1 MKNQEIILSNFD
13 NISRIYGVNHIG
25 NEFIMIDNLSDDSI
39 PEDIDSVFVKYPIRI
54 TCNTVYFC
62 VQGTLTVKINLHE
75 YKINANETLTIL
87 PGSIME
93 IVDSSCDIRVAVIS
107 FSNDYFSPIEHM
119 EASMNINQIVSLNPK
134 ISLTESLMR
143 ECIDIYLK
151 MKEKLRQ
158 EDNPFRKFSLKA
170 YSYVLC
176 AISFE
181 QLVAKPVE
189 KISNTDRPKSLYDR
203 FIELVQRDFRQ
214 HRTIQYYAEALNISP
229 KYFSSLIKKVS
240 GKSAGKWIDEYV
252 LLEAK
257 ALLKSRRYTV
267 QQVSDL
273 LSFPNQSFFAKYFK
287 AHTGYTPTQYQTS
300 TD

>member
-1 MKNQEIILSNFD
+1 MKNQEVILSNFD
-13 NISRIYGVNHIG
+13 NISRIYGVHHIG
-25 NEFIMIDNLSDDSI
+25 NEFIMIDNLGDDSI

-62 VQGTLTVKINLHE
+62 VQGTLTVKINLQE

-93 IVDSSCDIRVAVIS
+93 IVHSSVDIRIAVIS
-107 FSNDYFSPIEHM
+107 FSNDYFTPIEHI
-119 EASMNINQIVSLNPK
+119 EASMNISQIVSVNPK
-134 ISLTESLMR
+134 ISLTEPLMR

-151 MKEKLRQ
+151 MKEKLKQ

-181 QLVAKPVE
+181 QLVTKPLE
-189 KISNTDRPKSLYDR
+189 KISNTDRPMSLYDR
-203 FIELVQRDFRQ
+203 FTELVQRDFRQ

-229 KYFSSLIKKVS
+229 KYFSALIKKVS
-240 GKSAGKWIDEYV
+240 GKSAGQLTNMYCLRRKHC
-252 LLEAK
+252 LK
-257 ALLKSRRYTV
+257 AGDILYSKSAICFRFPIKVSSPSISRRI
-267 QQVSDL
+267 QDIRQ
-273 LSFPNQSFFAKYFK
+273 LSIR
-287 AHTGYTPTQYQTS
+287 HR
-300 TD
+300 